1 MVHPNY
7 ETWIGTH
14 QLLLASDEG
23 QPRNNN
29 LRVFNRLKSSHSQVY
44 DMKNT
49 DNIVNEGQLRNNNT
63 RVLNRLKSSYS
74 RGYNVKNTIN
84 VVNQGQPRNNN
95 IGVLNRLKLSYSKK
109 YSMKNTLLSTIDRNF
124 VSNSK
129 KGQVSFGNVVN
140 IINFFLFKSRFL
152 VKILPCMLIFLH

>member
-29 LRVFNRLKSSHSQVY
+29 PRVFNRLKSSHSQVY
-44 DMKNT
+44 NVKNT

-63 RVLNRLKSSYS
+63 RVLNRLKSSYN

-84 VVNQGQPRNNN
+84 VVN
-95 IGVLNRLKLSYSKK
+95 
-109 YSMKNTLLSTIDRNF
+109 
-124 VSNSK
+124 
-129 KGQVSFGNVVN
+129 
-140 IINFFLFKSRFL
+140 
-152 VKILPCMLIFLH
+152 